1 MGEDRWEEE
10 EVRRRSLFSD
20 EPLFDEGSDAVTTER
35 PRDRAGQDPGSAEA
49 ARQRLRFDDSGAL
62 PAWTEPP
69 TGETGRTGRASM
81 SEDPPLD
88 EGVDVW
94 SSFTGENP
102 IWGEDPVV
110 DDYTPT
116 GGTRRP
122 GVSAPVRAS
131 GQSANPGRITIG
143 TDPSGITRRPPPAA
157 ARRKPPAVSS
167 QLGSSSGR
175 DLPMAVAVGLLLAA
189 VFTATVMWR
198 PMAALVFVMALLGLA
213 AVEFYNKV
221 AEKGYRPSVVPGLL
235 AAVLAP
241 AAAYWVGA
249 PGLLLV
255 VTFALLVTAGGFIGA
270 ESVEAG
276 PLPNT
281 SITMLGVV
289 WIGLLGSFAALILSL
304 SNDGLDSTYGTDT
317 LFLLAL
323 GVVANDVGAY
333 FVGSAA
339 GRSPLRKWISP
350 AKSVEGFIGGALFTV
365 VVLVIVGISERS
377 TTWTSTVHLVLLAL
391 VISITAPM
399 GDLVESMFKR
409 NLDTK
414 DFGTTIKGHGGALDR
429 FDGFLFALP
438 AVYYLTVVLQPWAR

>member
-1 MGEDRWEEE
+1 MGEDRWNDE
-10 EVRRRSLFSD
+10 EVRRPSLFSD
-20 EPLFDEGSDAVTTER
+20 EPLFDEESDAVTTER
-35 PRDRAGQDPGSAEA
+35 TRDRSAGAPSSGEVTRKRIS
-49 ARQRLRFDDSGAL
+49 FDESGPL

-69 TGETGRTGRASM
+69 TGEVRRAERGAFH
-81 SEDPPLD
+81 EDPPLD
-88 EGVDVW
+88 DGVDVW
-94 SSFTGENP
+94 ASFTGENP
-102 IWGEDPVV
+102 IWGDGQAS
-110 DDYTPT
+110 DDFTPT
-116 GGTRRP
+116 GGIQRP
-122 GVSAPVRAS
+122 STPAAARADAPS
-131 GQSANPGRITIG
+131 TNPGRITIG
-143 TDPSGITRRPPPAA
+143 TDPSGITRRTPPAA
-157 ARRKPPAVSS
+157 QRRQPPPSPS
-167 QLGSSSGR
+167 KLGSSSGR
-175 DLPMAVAVGLLLAA
+175 DLPMAVAVGLLMAA

-198 PMAALVFVMALLGLA
+198 PAATLVFVMALLGLA

-241 AAAYWVGA
+241 AAAYWVGP
-249 PGLLLV
+249 PGVVLV
-255 VTFALLVTAGGFIGA
+255 LTFALLVTAGGFIGA

-289 WIGLLGSFAALILSL
+289 WIGLLGSFAALILGL
-304 SNDGLDSTYGTDT
+304 SNDGLGNTYGTDT
-317 LFLLAL
+317 LFLLGL

-339 GRSPLRKWISP
+339 GRTPLRKWISP

-377 TTWTSTVHLVLLAL
+377 TTWTSTIDLVLLAL
-391 VISITAPM
+391 VISVMAPM

-414 DFGTTIKGHGGALDR
+414 DFGTAIKGHGGALDR
-429 FDGFLFALP
+429 FDGFLFTLP
-438 AVYYLTVVLQPWAR
+438 AVYYLAVVLQPWAI

>member
-1 MGEDRWEEE
+1 MGEDRWNEE
-10 EVRRRSLFSD
+10 EVRRPSLFSD
-20 EPLFDEGSDAVTTER
+20 KPLFDEESDAVTTER
-35 PRDRAGQDPGSAEA
+35 PRGSEALDEDSAEA
-49 ARQRLRFDDSGAL
+49 ARQRLRFDESGPL

-69 TGETGRTGRASM
+69 TGEIGRTHRVSFH
-81 SEDPPLD
+81 EDPPLD

-102 IWGEDPVV
+102 IWGEGYAA
-110 DDYTPT
+110 DDFTPT
-116 GGTRRP
+116 GGMNRPSAPAPTRRDVP
-122 GVSAPVRAS
+122 PD
-131 GQSANPGRITIG
+131 NPGRITIG
-143 TDPSGITRRPPPAA
+143 TDPSGIVRRTPPAA
-157 ARRKPPAVSS
+157 QRRQPSVTSS
-167 QLGSSSGR
+167 QLGASSGR

-198 PMAALVFVMALLGLA
+198 PAATLVFVMALLGLA
-213 AVEFYNKV
+213 AIEFYSKV
-221 AEKGYRPSVVPGLL
+221 AEKGYRPSVAPGVL

-241 AAAYWVGA
+241 AAAYWVG
-249 PGLLLV
+249 PSGLLLV

-289 WIGLLGSFAALILSL
+289 WIGLLGAFSALILGL
-304 SNDGLDSTYGTDT
+304 SNDGLNSTYGTDT

-339 GRSPLRKWISP
+339 GRAPLRKWISP
-350 AKSVEGFIGGALFTV
+350 AKSIEGFVGGALFTV

-377 TTWTSTVHLVLLAL
+377 TTWTSTVHLVALAL
-391 VISITAPM
+391 VISVMAPM

-414 DFGTTIKGHGGALDR
+414 DFGTAIKGHGGALDR

-438 AVYYLTVVLQPWAR
+438 AVYYLTVVLQPWAV

>member
-1 MGEDRWEEE
+1 VWEKGESMGEDRWSEDEE
-10 EVRRRSLFSD
+10 RRPSLFADDPDDSAPLAGRD
-20 EPLFDEGSDAVTTER
+20 EDPDSGEVT
-35 PRDRAGQDPGSAEA
+35 
-49 ARQRLRFDDSGAL
+49 RQRLRFDDSGSL
-62 PAWTEPP
+62 PAWTDPP
-69 TGETGRTGRASM
+69 TGEVTESGRAFLA
-81 SEDPPLD
+81 EDPPLD

-102 IWGEDPVV
+102 LWSDDDALG
-110 DDYTPT
+110 DYTPT
-116 GGTRRP
+116 GGISRP
-122 GVSAPVRAS
+122 RAGATGRS
-131 GQSANPGRITIG
+131 ETPTTSPGRITIG
-143 TDPSGITRRPPPAA
+143 TDPSGIQRRTPPATTRRQPVAGA
-157 ARRKPPAVSS
+157 S
-167 QLGSSSGR
+167 QLAASSGR
-175 DLPMAVAVGLLLAA
+175 DLPMAVAVGLLMAA

-198 PMAALVFVMALLGLA
+198 PVATLVLVSVLLGLA

-241 AAAYWVGA
+241 VAGYWVGVE
-249 PGLLLV
+249 GVLLV
-255 VTFALLVTAGGFIGA
+255 ITFAMLVTAGGFIGA

-281 SITMLGVV
+281 AITMLGVI

-304 SNDGLDSTYGTDT
+304 SNDGLGSTYGTDT

-365 VVLVIVGISERS
+365 VVLVIVGITERS
-377 TTWTSTVHLVLLAL
+377 STWTSTIDLVLLAV
-391 VISITAPM
+391 VISVAAPM

-414 DFGTTIKGHGGALDR
+414 DFGTTIRGHGGALDR

-438 AVYYLTVVLQPWAR
+438 AVYYLTVVLQPWAQ